1 MDNAIEQ
8 LVKNGKISMK
18 EFAQDIL
25 IYFAQI
31 SARMAL
37 ITAFSAIKPT
47 LFSAIG
53 VTPQKYGGN
62 VAMGKPYMVG
72 EAGAELFVPN
82 QSGRIVP
89 NAGGNTVVN
98 NYDFRGADRSAVAQL
113 EMMAENI
120 KQETFKMVFGSIEQ
134 GGRFAKATGR
144 RA

>member
-1 MDNAIEQ
+1 MPR
-8 LVKNGKISMK
+8 L
-18 EFAQDIL
+18 
-25 IYFAQI
+25 
-31 SARMAL
+31 
-37 ITAFSAIKPT
+37 
-47 LFSAIG
+47 
-53 VTPQKYGGN
+53 
-62 VAMGKPYMVG
+62 VG
-72 EAGAELFVPN
+72 ERGPELFVPN

-89 NAGGNTVVN
+89 NAGGSTIVN